1 MLAFSE
7 AQRHAHTSARGGYV
21 EVGGVAQPAP
31 APRFGRTPGDVRW
44 PPPERGALSSEALVD
59 WGFADAQVERQT
71 ALGLGFAR

>member
-1 MLAFSE
+1 M
-7 AQRHAHTSARGGYV
+7 
-21 EVGGVAQPAP
+21 AQPAP